1 MWWMGS
7 VLALPLQKF
16 FKIIWF
22 PEKLFIYLQYK
33 EIKVMKNIV
42 LHLLAAIGSF
52 GIAVGLMQGFIQ
64 QFISFEDPLNEMAM
78 CVLMLMMGTVF
89 MGVVVGDVKEQ
100 LNK

>member
-1 MWWMGS
+1 
-7 VLALPLQKF
+7 
-16 FKIIWF
+16 
-22 PEKLFIYLQYK
+22 
-33 EIKVMKNIV
+33 MKNIV

-64 QFISFEDPLNEMAM
+64 QFISFADPINEMAM

-89 MGVVVGDVKEQ
+89 MGVVVSEVKEH